1 MVIQYHIMKFTDLK
15 YLLAYIIP
23 ASGFVA
29 VYFQNGWSYL
39 TFIIAFVMLPTIEQ
53 IVPRSTQN
61 FDKETAEFKSNQ
73 WIFDIL
79 LFLNLPIIL
88 CLLFYFFTTLN
99 NPEISISTLELVGL
113 YLSVGIVLGACGIN
127 VAHEL
132 GHKPQKLHKLAAQAL
147 LMPCLYMHFYIEH
160 NRGHHLHVAT
170 RKDPASS
177 RKGENVYFFWI
188 RSTSMSYLAAWSLE
202 AKRLKKSNTLD
213 KILRNQ
219 MIHFSL
225 VQAIYLFLVYFN
237 FGLSGIV
244 AALSVA
250 LVSFLLLET
259 INYIEHYGLSRNK
272 LSNGR
277 YERVMPW
284 HSWNSNH
291 ELGRIMLYELTRH
304 SDHHFLANKKYQVLD
319 HHDKSPQLPLGYPAS
334 MLMALVPP
342 LWFSVMN
349 KKLDQFT
356 TPST

>member
-1 MVIQYHIMKFTDLK
+1 MKFTDLK

-29 VYFQNGWSYL
+29 IYLQNVWSYL
-39 TFIIAFVMLPTIEQ
+39 TFIIAFILLPTIEQ
-53 IVPRSTQN
+53 IVPRSTKN
-61 FDKETAEFKSNQ
+61 LDKETAKVKSNQ
-73 WIFDIL
+73 WIFDLL

-88 CLLFYFFTTLN
+88 GLIFYFFTTLN
-99 NPEISISTLELVGL
+99 DPQTSLSAYELSGL

-132 GHKPQKLHKLAAQAL
+132 GHKPQKLHKLVAQAL

-170 RKDPASS
+170 PKDPATS
-177 RKGENVYFFWI
+177 RKGESLYFFWV
-188 RSTSMSYLAAWSLE
+188 RSSSMSYLAAWALE
-202 AKRLKKSNTLD
+202 NKRLKKSTILD
-213 KILRNQ
+213 KILKNQ
-219 MIHFSL
+219 MIHFTI
-225 VQAIYLFLVYFN
+225 VQSIYLLMILFF
-237 FGLSGIV
+237 FGSSGIV
-244 AALSVA
+244 AALSIA

-272 LSNGR
+272 MSNGR

-319 HHDKSPQLPLGYPAS
+319 HHDESPQLPLGYPAS

-342 LWFSVMN
+342 LWFAVMN
-349 KKLDQFT
+349 KKLEQFT
-356 TPST
+356 VPTS